1 MIRWPQRRRSRVVL
15 GTLMVVAAG
24 VGLVLIAYLTPLMS
38 VRGTDVRDNGS
49 IPADEILRIAAV
61 PSGTPLLQVDTRAV
75 AQRVATIPSVESARV
90 QRSYPSSL
98 TITVVERVPVVIVNN
113 GDDVHVLDKSGV
125 AFLDYDRT
133 QGVPP
138 EVLKLPVLDT
148 PNPGPA
154 DPTTRETIAAVAGLP
169 ESLARQVIRVTATS
183 PVDIE
188 FTLSEKRTVVW
199 GDSDRGAEKAR
210 TLTHLLTREA
220 RMYNV
225 SSPEFPAYR

>member
-1 MIRWPQRRRSRVVL
+1 MIRWPARRRSRLVL
-15 GTLMVVAAG
+15 GTVMVVAAG

-38 VRGTDVRDNGS
+38 VRSTDVRDNGAVA
-49 IPADEILRIAAV
+49 ADEIRRVAGVA
-61 PSGTPLLQVDTRAV
+61 SGTPLLQVDTRAV
-75 AQRVATIPSVESARV
+75 AQRVAGIPSIESARV

-98 TITVVERVPVVIVNN
+98 TITVVERVPVVIVNS
-113 GDDVHVLDKSGV
+113 GDKVHVLDRSGV
-125 AFLDYDRT
+125 AFLDYDRA

-138 EVLKLPVLDT
+138 EVLELPVLDT

-154 DPTTRETIAAVAGLP
+154 DPTTKETITAVAGLP

-188 FTLSEKRTVVW
+188 FTLSGKRTVVW
-199 GDSDRGAEKAR
+199 GDSDHGAEKAR
-210 TLTHLLTREA
+210 TLTHLLTRKA
-220 RMYNV
+220 TMYNV

>member
-1 MIRWPQRRRSRVVL
+1 MIRWPTRRRSRLIL

-38 VRGTDVRDNGS
+38 VRSTDILDNGS
-49 IPADEILRIAAV
+49 VPADEILRVAAV
-61 PSGTPLLQVDTRAV
+61 PQGTPLLQVDTRAV
-75 AQRVATIPSVESARV
+75 AQRVATIPSVESVRV

-98 TITVVERVPVVIVNN
+98 TITVVERVPVVIVTS
-113 GDDVHVLDKSGV
+113 GDEVHVLDRSGV
-125 AFLDYDRT
+125 SFLHFVRA

-138 EVLKLPVLDT
+138 EVLKLPVLET

-154 DPTTRETIAAVAGLP
+154 DPTTREAITAVAGLP
-169 ESLARQVIRVTATS
+169 ESLARQVIRVSANS

-188 FTLSEKRTVVW
+188 FLLTGNRRVIW

-210 TLTHLLTREA
+210 TLTYLLSRDA
-220 RMYNV
+220 KMYNV
-225 SSPEFPAYR
+225 SSPEFPAYK